1 MMQNLAFSGGIVHV
15 IDTFLVPPADFITSA
30 PQFNLSAAGGATTN
44 ASLNEYLNTATDLTI
59 FVPNNEAFQRLGSAF
74 ASMSLA
80 ELSRVLEYHVVN
92 GTNFV
97 GYSSNLPNN
106 TVLKSRQGKEL
117 TITFASNSLFVNS
130 ARVLQEDLLI
140 SNGVMHV
147 IDNVLDYNATDVK
160 PVPEVQTQAAII
172 QGESLSGNVVPF
184 SEYLPTSVSSF
195 ASASPS
201 AGASS
206 FGITDIGSGATNTAF
221 GNARSTSSSTT
232 GGAMHT
238 GTSKGAGDRVYAP
251 GSSLGGVFGAIV
263 LGAGFL

>member
-1 MMQNLAFSGGIVHV
+1 MTQNLAFTGGIVHI
-15 IDTFLVPPADFITSA
+15 IDTFLVPPADFITTA

-59 FVPNNEAFQRLGSAF
+59 FVPNNDAFQRLGSAF
-74 ASMSLA
+74 ASMPLD
-80 ELSRVLEYHVVN
+80 ELSKVLEYHVVN

-106 TVLKSRQGKEL
+106 TILKSRQGGKL

-130 ARVLQEDLLI
+130 ARILQEDILI
-140 SNGVMHV
+140 SNGIMHV

-160 PVPEVQTQAAII
+160 PNPEVQTQAAII
-172 QGESLSGNVVPF
+172 QGESQSGNIVPF
-184 SEYLPTSVSSF
+184 ASYLPTSVSSF
-195 ASASPS
+195 SSSSPS

-238 GTSKGAGDRVYAP
+238 GTSKGVGDRVYAP
-251 GSSLGGVFGAIV
+251 GSNFGGVFGAIV
-263 LGAGFL
+263 IGAGFL